1 MDDDYAIVP
10 EKEVLQMK
18 RDLESLKRNPLS
30 GIDSGSDL
38 ITSMN
43 NLTKAIN
50 SLIELFQKA
59 AEEIRLEDRSSEAI
73 VKKVEPLFEK
83 IDMLV
88 DQNKKIAKGIV
99 AVADMLEAKQEEK
112 PMQPQ
117 MQQQQAPYP
126 RQPMYGPAP
135 MPPYPQ
141 MGGYPQP
148 QPLMPRPLPP
158 QPPLGQP
165 RKGLF

>member
-43 NLTKAIN
+43 NLTRAIN

-59 AEEIRLEDRSSEAI
+59 AEEIKLEDKSSEAI

-99 AVADMLEAKQEEK
+99 AVADMLEAKQEER
-112 PMQPQ
+112 PAP
-117 MQQQQAPYP
+117 QQQQAPYP

-135 MPPYPQ
+135 MPPSPP
-141 MGGYPQP
+141 MGAFQP